1 MTETFETIETP
12 ETFDAPVEPRT
23 PFITSNDIAKTVVL
37 SLLGLAVQ
45 QTAVAVENY
54 VGPKL
59 AERRQ
64 ARKDKKAQ
72 KAAENATLV
81 GVK

>member
-1 MTETFETIETP
+1 MTETFDTIETP
-12 ETFDAPVEPRT
+12 ETPDVTVEPRT

-37 SLLGLAVQ
+37 ALLGLAVQ
-45 QTAVAVENY
+45 QSAVAVENY
-54 VGPKL
+54 VIPKL
-59 AERRQ
+59 AERRE
-64 ARKDKKAQ
+64 ARKAKKAN